1 MTQVEAV
8 ILHLKT
14 VGPIDP
20 LTAMRQ
26 YGIMRLAARVQDLRD
41 SGMRIKTVMVYTD
54 NGKKFATYHQ
64 EDKP

>member
-20 LTAMRQ
+20 MTALRQ
-26 YGIMRLAARVQDLRD
+26 YGVMRLAARVQDLRD
-41 SGMRIKTVMVYTD
+41 AGMRIKTIMVYAP
-54 NGKKFATYHQ
+54 NGKRYATYHQ
-64 EDKP
+64 EES

>member
-1 MTQVEAV
+1 MTQVDAV

-26 YGIMRLAARVQDLRD
+26 YGVMRLAARVQDLRD
-41 SGMRIKTVMVYTD
+41 AGMRIKTIMVYAP
-54 NGKKFATYHQ
+54 NGKRYATYHK
-64 EDKP
+64 EES